1 MAIKDWYKLTFQIES
16 DLEEIIIWQ
25 LNELGIFSFSFEYL
39 IKTENKKEVNIWLP
53 IDDWGKT
60 SRSGFEKIISKL
72 LNIND
77 PKNQFFDWSI
87 IKEEDWLT
95 SWKKYWAPALVGN
108 HLLILP
114 CWINL
119 NEKFKDKQIIKIDP
133 GAAFG
138 TGSHPSTYLCLEKME
153 NILFTDKKVLD
164 IGSGSGILSVA
175 ARLLGAKEVCA
186 VDNDYLAINS
196 TNSNFQLNFGNLKN
210 LNTYLGSFNEVIL
223 KNQLKQFDFV
233 LCNILAEVIKEMIPN
248 IYKCLRNNGEVIFS
262 GILNSQKDE
271 IIQTLIKNDLNL
283 LDVSTRKDWACIT
296 AKKPAIQPKY
306 KFFLWI
312 LFNTFYCVIFYFK
325 ISHIVLID
333 VKNVFDR
340 Y

>member
-1 MAIKDWYKLTFQIES
+1 MGIKDWYKVTFLIES
-16 DLEEIIIWQ
+16 DLEEIIIWK

-39 IKTENKKEVNIWLP
+39 IKNDNKKEVNIWLP
-53 IDDWGKT
+53 IDDWGES
-60 SRSGFEKIISKL
+60 SRSVFEETISKL

-77 PKNQFFDWSI
+77 LQNQFFDWSI

-95 SWKKYWAPALVGN
+95 SWKKYWAPELVGN
-108 HLLILP
+108 HFLILP

-119 NEKFKDKQIIKIDP
+119 DEKFKDKQIIKIDP

-153 NILFTDKKVLD
+153 NILFSDKKVLD
-164 IGSGSGILSVA
+164 IGCGSGILSVA
-175 ARLLGAKEVCA
+175 ARLLGANEVCA

-196 TNSNFQLNFGNLKN
+196 TNSNFQLNFGNLIN
-210 LNTYLGSFNEVIL
+210 LNTCLGSFNEIVL

-248 IYKCLRNNGEVIFS
+248 IYNCLNYNGEVILS

-271 IIQTLIKNDLNL
+271 IIKILIQNDLKL
-283 LDVSTRKDWACIT
+283 LDVSTRKDWACISAQKASDPT
-296 AKKPAIQPKY
+296 Q
-306 KFFLWI
+306 
-312 LFNTFYCVIFYFK
+312 V
-325 ISHIVLID
+325 
-333 VKNVFDR
+333 
-340 Y
+340 

>member
-1 MAIKDWYKLTFQIES
+1 MAIKDWYKLTFLIES
-16 DLEEIIIWQ
+16 DSEEIIIWK

-39 IKTENKKEVNIWLP
+39 IKNENKKEVNIWLP
-53 IDDWGKT
+53 VDDWGESSKCD
-60 SRSGFEKIISKL
+60 FEKIISKL
-72 LNIND
+72 LNINA

-95 SWKKYWAPALVGN
+95 SWKKYWAPELVGN

-114 CWINL
+114 CWMNL
-119 NEKFKDKQIIKIDP
+119 NEKFKDKKIIKIDP

-153 NILFTDKKVLD
+153 NIFFSDKKILD

-175 ARLLGAKEVCA
+175 ARLLGAKEVYA

-196 TNSNFQLNFGNLKN
+196 TKSNFQLNFGDLNN

-223 KNQLKQFDFV
+223 KDQLTQFDFV
-233 LCNILAEVIKEMIPN
+233 LCNILAEVIKGMIPN

-262 GILNSQKDE
+262 GILNSQKEE
-271 IIQTLIKNDLNL
+271 IIKILIKNDLKL
-283 LDVSTRKDWACIT
+283 LDVTTRKDWACISAQKASDPT
-296 AKKPAIQPKY
+296 
-306 KFFLWI
+306 
-312 LFNTFYCVIFYFK
+312 
-325 ISHIVLID
+325 
-333 VKNVFDR
+333 
-340 Y
+340 

>member
-16 DLEEIIIWQ
+16 DSEEIIIWK

-39 IKTENKKEVNIWLP
+39 IKNENQKEVNIWLP
-53 IDDWGKT
+53 VDDWGES
-60 SRSGFEKIISKL
+60 SRCDFEKIISKL
-72 LNIND
+72 LNINA
-77 PKNQFFDWSI
+77 PKSQFFDWSI

-95 SWKKYWAPALVGN
+95 SWKKYWSPELVGN
-108 HLLILP
+108 HFLILP

-119 NEKFKDKQIIKIDP
+119 DEKFKDKKIIKIDP

-153 NILFTDKKVLD
+153 NIVFTNKKVLD

-175 ARLLGAKEVCA
+175 ARLLSAKEVCA

-223 KNQLKQFDFV
+223 KNQLKQFDVV

-248 IYKCLRNNGEVIFS
+248 IYVCLKNNGEVIFS

-271 IIQTLIKNDLNL
+271 IIKILIQNDLIL
-283 LDVSTRKDWACIT
+283 LDVSTRKDWACISARKASNQT
-296 AKKPAIQPKY
+296 Y
-306 KFFLWI
+306 
-312 LFNTFYCVIFYFK
+312 V
-325 ISHIVLID
+325 
-333 VKNVFDR
+333 
-340 Y
+340 

>member
-1 MAIKDWYKLTFQIES
+1 METKDWYKLTFLIDS
-16 DLEEIIIWQ
+16 DSEEIIIWK
-25 LNELGIFSFSFEYL
+25 LNDLGIISFSFEYL
-39 IKTENKKEVNIWLP
+39 IKNENKKEVNIWLP
-53 IDDWGKT
+53 INDWGES
-60 SRSGFEKIISKL
+60 SRRGFEKIISKL
-72 LNIND
+72 LNINVH
-77 PKNQFFDWSI
+77 KNQFFDWSI

-95 SWKKYWAPALVGN
+95 SWKQYWAPELVGN

-138 TGSHPSTYLCLEKME
+138 TGSHPSTYLCLGKME
-153 NILFTDKKVLD
+153 NIVFSDKKVLD

-186 VDNDYLAINS
+186 LDNDYLAINS

-210 LNTYLGSFNEVIL
+210 FNTYLGSFNEVIL
-223 KNQLKQFDFV
+223 KNQLKQFDVV

-248 IYKCLRNNGEVIFS
+248 IYKCLRNNGEVILS

-271 IIQTLIKNDLNL
+271 IIKILIQNDLKL
-283 LDVSTRKDWACIT
+283 LDVSTRKDWACISAQKASDQT
-296 AKKPAIQPKY
+296 
-306 KFFLWI
+306 
-312 LFNTFYCVIFYFK
+312 
-325 ISHIVLID
+325 
-333 VKNVFDR
+333 
-340 Y
+340 

>member
-1 MAIKDWYKLTFQIES
+1 MAIKDWYKLTFLIES
-16 DLEEIIIWQ
+16 DSEEIIIWK

-39 IKTENKKEVNIWLP
+39 IKNENKKEVNIWLP
-53 IDDWGKT
+53 VDDWGES
-60 SRSGFEKIISKL
+60 SRCDFEKIISKL
-72 LNIND
+72 LNINA

-95 SWKKYWAPALVGN
+95 SWKKYWAPELVGN

-114 CWINL
+114 CWMNL
-119 NEKFKDKQIIKIDP
+119 NEKFKDKKIIKIDP

-153 NILFTDKKVLD
+153 NILFSDKKVLD

-196 TNSNFQLNFGNLKN
+196 TKSNFQLNFGDLNN

-233 LCNILAEVIKEMIPN
+233 LCNILAEVIKGMIPN
-248 IYKCLRNNGEVIFS
+248 IYKCLRNNGKVIFS

-271 IIQTLIKNDLNL
+271 IIKILIQNDLKL
-283 LDVSTRKDWACIT
+283 LDVSTRKDWACISAQKASNPT
-296 AKKPAIQPKY
+296 
-306 KFFLWI
+306 
-312 LFNTFYCVIFYFK
+312 
-325 ISHIVLID
+325 
-333 VKNVFDR
+333 
-340 Y
+340 

>member
-1 MAIKDWYKLTFQIES
+1 MAIKDWYKLTFLIES
-16 DLEEIIIWQ
+16 DSEEMIIWK

-39 IKTENKKEVNIWLP
+39 IKNENKKEVNIWLP
-53 IDDWGKT
+53 VDDWGES
-60 SRSGFEKIISKL
+60 SRCDFEKIISKL
-72 LNIND
+72 LNINA

-95 SWKKYWAPALVGN
+95 SWKKYWAPELVGN

-114 CWINL
+114 CWMNL
-119 NEKFKDKQIIKIDP
+119 NEKFKDKKIIKIDP

-153 NILFTDKKVLD
+153 NIFFSDKKILD

-175 ARLLGAKEVCA
+175 ARLLGAKEVYA

-196 TNSNFQLNFGNLKN
+196 TKSNFQLNFGDLNN

-223 KNQLKQFDFV
+223 KNQLTQFDFV
-233 LCNILAEVIKEMIPN
+233 LCNILAEVIKGMIPN

-271 IIQTLIKNDLNL
+271 IIKILIKNDLKL
-283 LDVSTRKDWACIT
+283 LDVTTRKDWACISAQKASNST
-296 AKKPAIQPKY
+296 
-306 KFFLWI
+306 
-312 LFNTFYCVIFYFK
+312 
-325 ISHIVLID
+325 
-333 VKNVFDR
+333 
-340 Y
+340 

>member
-1 MAIKDWYKLTFQIES
+1 METKDWYKLTFLIES
-16 DLEEIIIWQ
+16 DAEEIIIWK
-25 LNELGIFSFSFEYL
+25 LNELGILSFSFEYL
-39 IKTENKKEVNIWLP
+39 IKSENKKEVNIWLP
-53 IDDWGKT
+53 INDWGAS
-60 SRSGFEKIISKL
+60 SRSDFEKLISKL
-72 LNIND
+72 LNINA
-77 PKNQFFDWSI
+77 PKNQFFEWSV

-95 SWKKYWAPALVGN
+95 SWKKYWAPELVGN
-108 HLLILP
+108 HFLILP

-119 NEKFKDKQIIKIDP
+119 SKKFKDKQIIKIDP

-175 ARLLGAKEVCA
+175 ARLRGAKEVCA

-196 TNSNFQLNFGNLKN
+196 TKSNFQLNFGNLNN

-223 KNQLKQFDFV
+223 KNQLEQFDFV
-233 LCNILAEVIKEMIPN
+233 LCNILAEVIKGMIPN

-271 IIQTLIKNDLNL
+271 IIKILIQHDLKL
-283 LDVSTRKDWACIT
+283 LDVSTRKDWACISAQKASNPT
-296 AKKPAIQPKY
+296 
-306 KFFLWI
+306 
-312 LFNTFYCVIFYFK
+312 
-325 ISHIVLID
+325 
-333 VKNVFDR
+333 
-340 Y
+340 

>member
-1 MAIKDWYKLTFQIES
+1 MAIKDWYKLNFLIES
-16 DLEEIIIWQ
+16 DSEEMIIWK

-39 IKTENKKEVNIWLP
+39 IKNENKKEVNIWLP
-53 IDDWGKT
+53 VDNWGES
-60 SRSGFEKIISKL
+60 SRCDFEKIISKL
-72 LNIND
+72 LNINA

-95 SWKKYWAPALVGN
+95 SWKKYWAPELVGN

-114 CWINL
+114 CWMNL
-119 NEKFKDKQIIKIDP
+119 NEKFKDKKIIKIDP

-153 NILFTDKKVLD
+153 NIFFSDKKILD

-175 ARLLGAKEVCA
+175 ARLLGAKEVFA

-196 TNSNFQLNFGNLKN
+196 TKSNFQLNFGDLNN
-210 LNTYLGSFNEVIL
+210 LNTYLGTFNEVIL
-223 KNQLKQFDFV
+223 KNQLTQFDFV
-233 LCNILAEVIKEMIPN
+233 LCNILAEVIKGMIPN

-271 IIQTLIKNDLNL
+271 IIKILIKNDLKL
-283 LDVSTRKDWACIT
+283 LDVTTRKDWACIS
-296 AKKPAIQPKY
+296 AQKPSNP
-306 KFFLWI
+306 
-312 LFNTFYCVIFYFK
+312 T
-325 ISHIVLID
+325 
-333 VKNVFDR
+333 
-340 Y
+340 

>member
-1 MAIKDWYKLTFQIES
+1 METKDWYKLTFLIES
-16 DLEEIIIWQ
+16 DSEEIIIWK

-39 IKTENKKEVNIWLP
+39 IKNENNKEVNIWLP
-53 IDDWGKT
+53 VDDWGDS
-60 SRSGFEKIISKL
+60 SRCDFEKIISKL
-72 LNIND
+72 LNINA
-77 PKNQFFDWSI
+77 PENEFFDWSI

-95 SWKKYWAPALVGN
+95 SWKKYWAPELVGN

-114 CWINL
+114 CWMNP
-119 NEKFKDKQIIKIDP
+119 NEKFKDKKIIKIDP

-153 NILFTDKKVLD
+153 NISFSDKKILD

-175 ARLLGAKEVCA
+175 ARLLGAKEVYA

-196 TNSNFQLNFGNLKN
+196 TNSNFQLNFGNLIN
-210 LNTYLGSFNEVIL
+210 LNTYLGPFNEVIL

-271 IIQTLIKNDLNL
+271 IIKILIQNDLKL
-283 LDVSTRKDWACIT
+283 LDVSTRKDWACIFAQKT
-296 AKKPAIQPKY
+296 SDPI
-306 KFFLWI
+306 
-312 LFNTFYCVIFYFK
+312 
-325 ISHIVLID
+325 
-333 VKNVFDR
+333 
-340 Y
+340 

>member
-1 MAIKDWYKLTFQIES
+1 MAIKDWYKLTFLIES
-16 DLEEIIIWQ
+16 DSEEIIIWK

-39 IKTENKKEVNIWLP
+39 IKNENKKEVNIWLP
-53 IDDWGKT
+53 VDDWGES
-60 SRSGFEKIISKL
+60 SRSDFEKIISKL
-72 LNIND
+72 LNINA

-95 SWKKYWAPALVGN
+95 SWKKYWAPELVGN
-108 HLLILP
+108 HFLILP

-119 NEKFKDKQIIKIDP
+119 NDKFKEKKIIKIDP

-153 NILFTDKKVLD
+153 NIFFSDKKILD

-175 ARLLGAKEVCA
+175 ARLLGAKEVYA

-196 TNSNFQLNFGNLKN
+196 TKSNFQLNFGNLNN
-210 LNTYLGSFNEVIL
+210 LNTYLGSLNEVIL
-223 KNQLKQFDFV
+223 KNQLTQFDFV
-233 LCNILAEVIKEMIPN
+233 LCNILAEVIKGMIPN

-271 IIQTLIKNDLNL
+271 IIKILIQNDLKL
-283 LDVSTRKDWACIT
+283 LDVSTRKDWA
-296 AKKPAIQPKY
+296 
-306 KFFLWI
+306 L
-312 LFNTFYCVIFYFK
+312 
-325 ISHIVLID
+325 ISAQ
-333 VKNVFDR
+333 KTSNST
-340 Y
+340 

>member
-1 MAIKDWYKLTFQIES
+1 MAIKDWYKLTFLIES
-16 DLEEIIIWQ
+16 DSEEMIIWK

-39 IKTENKKEVNIWLP
+39 IKNENKKEVNIWLP
-53 IDDWGKT
+53 VDDWGES
-60 SRSGFEKIISKL
+60 SRCDFEKIISKL
-72 LNIND
+72 LNINA

-95 SWKKYWAPALVGN
+95 SWKKYWAPELVGN
-108 HLLILP
+108 HFLILP

-119 NEKFKDKQIIKIDP
+119 NKKFKDKQIIKIDP

-153 NILFTDKKVLD
+153 NIFFSDKKILD

-175 ARLLGAKEVCA
+175 ARLLGAKEVYA

-196 TNSNFQLNFGNLKN
+196 TKSNFQLNFGDLNN

-223 KNQLKQFDFV
+223 KNQLEQFDFV
-233 LCNILAEVIKEMIPN
+233 LCNILAEVIKGMIPN

-271 IIQTLIKNDLNL
+271 IIKILIQNDLKL
-283 LDVSTRKDWACIT
+283 LDVSTRKDWACISAQKASNPT
-296 AKKPAIQPKY
+296 
-306 KFFLWI
+306 
-312 LFNTFYCVIFYFK
+312 
-325 ISHIVLID
+325 
-333 VKNVFDR
+333 
-340 Y
+340 

>member
-1 MAIKDWYKLTFQIES
+1 METKDWYKLTFLIES
-16 DLEEIIIWQ
+16 DSEEIIIWK

-39 IKTENKKEVNIWLP
+39 IKNENKKEVNIWLP
-53 IDDWGKT
+53 VDDWGES
-60 SRSGFEKIISKL
+60 SRCDFEKIISKL
-72 LNIND
+72 LNINA

-95 SWKKYWAPALVGN
+95 SWKKYWAPELVGN

-114 CWINL
+114 CWMNL
-119 NEKFKDKQIIKIDP
+119 NEKFKDKKIIKIDP

-153 NILFTDKKVLD
+153 NIFFSDKKILD

-175 ARLLGAKEVCA
+175 ARLLGAKEVYA

-196 TNSNFQLNFGNLKN
+196 TKSNFQLNFGNLNK

-223 KNQLKQFDFV
+223 KNQLEQFDFV
-233 LCNILAEVIKEMIPN
+233 LCNILAEVIKGMIPN

-271 IIQTLIKNDLNL
+271 IIKILIQNDLKL
-283 LDVSTRKDWACIT
+283 LDVSTRKDWACISAQKASNPT
-296 AKKPAIQPKY
+296 
-306 KFFLWI
+306 
-312 LFNTFYCVIFYFK
+312 
-325 ISHIVLID
+325 
-333 VKNVFDR
+333 
-340 Y
+340 

>member
-1 MAIKDWYKLTFQIES
+1 MAIKDWYKITFQIES
-16 DLEEIIIWQ
+16 DSEEIIIWK
-25 LNELGIFSFSFEYL
+25 LNDLGIFSFSFEYL
-39 IKTENKKEVNIWLP
+39 INNENKKEVNIWLP
-53 IDDWGKT
+53 IDDWGES
-60 SRSGFEKIISKL
+60 SRVGFEKIFSKL

-77 PKNQFFDWSI
+77 PLNQFFDWSI

-95 SWKKYWAPALVGN
+95 SWKKYWAPELVGN
-108 HLLILP
+108 HFLILP
-114 CWINL
+114 CWMSL

-153 NILFTDKKVLD
+153 NIFFSDKKILD

-210 LNTYLGSFNEVIL
+210 FNTYLGSFNEVIL
-223 KNQLKQFDFV
+223 KNQLKQFDVV

-248 IYKCLRNNGEVIFS
+248 IYKCLSNNGEVIFS

-271 IIQTLIKNDLNL
+271 IIKLLIRNNLKL
-283 LDVSTRKDWACIT
+283 LDISTRKDWACIS
-296 AKKPAIQPKY
+296 AQKSSNPI
-306 KFFLWI
+306 
-312 LFNTFYCVIFYFK
+312 
-325 ISHIVLID
+325 
-333 VKNVFDR
+333 
-340 Y
+340 

>member
-1 MAIKDWYKLTFQIES
+1 MKTKDWYKLTFLIES
-16 DLEEIIIWQ
+16 DSEEIIIWK

-39 IKTENKKEVNIWLP
+39 IKNENKKEVNIWLP
-53 IDDWGKT
+53 VDDWGES
-60 SRSGFEKIISKL
+60 SRCDFEKIISKL
-72 LNIND
+72 LNINA

-95 SWKKYWAPALVGN
+95 SWKKYWKPELVGN

-114 CWINL
+114 CWMNL
-119 NEKFKDKQIIKIDP
+119 NEKFKDKKIIKIDP

-153 NILFTDKKVLD
+153 NIFFSDKKILD

-175 ARLLGAKEVCA
+175 ARLLGAKEVYA

-196 TNSNFQLNFGNLKN
+196 TKSNFQLNFGDLNN
-210 LNTYLGSFNEVIL
+210 LNTYLGTFNEVIL
-223 KNQLKQFDFV
+223 KNQLTQFDFV
-233 LCNILAEVIKEMIPN
+233 LCNILAEVIKGMIPN

-271 IIQTLIKNDLNL
+271 IIKILIQNNLKL
-283 LDVSTRKDWACIT
+283 LDVSTRKDWACISAQKASDLT
-296 AKKPAIQPKY
+296 
-306 KFFLWI
+306 
-312 LFNTFYCVIFYFK
+312 
-325 ISHIVLID
+325 
-333 VKNVFDR
+333 
-340 Y
+340 